1 MSAEIK
7 FANCKNCGD
16 EYIESNSKYPGAC
29 SQECHKALKKIDLRL
44 KSLRPI
50 NKVSVKR
57 EKEDAQYRV
66 LREEFLSRPEN
77 KICPITGWPT
87 TEIHH
92 KRKRRGY
99 ADDWA
104 RDSGITL
111 YLDTRFWLAVSHEG
125 HLWIE
130 DNPEESYK
138 LGYSIKNNQ
147 K

>member
-1 MSAEIK
+1 M
-7 FANCKNCGD
+7 
-16 EYIESNSKYPGAC
+16 
-29 SQECHKALKKIDLRL
+29 KKIDLRL

-104 RDSGITL
+104 RDNGITL

-138 LGYSIKNNQ
+138 LGYSIRNNQ